1 MVDRGI
7 VNSHWSE
14 FSLRIVNYALLIASV
29 TCWQIFLPFPE
40 EADTYFL
47 MNIGRYVLEHGI
59 PHIDPFTV
67 HENLNLV
74 AQQWLSGVIFWELFK
89 NFGVD
94 GLRVID
100 AIFGAITVLIHYKL
114 CLIVSGDN
122 KTLSFVI
129 SFIVALLITPSTVP
143 RPQIF
148 STFLLL
154 IEVFALEKFTRTN
167 NKKFL
172 LILPLVSVLLIN
184 LHAAMW
190 IMSLIVCF
198 PFLFVKKIR
207 HIKFLSAAMI
217 IVAAC
222 GLINPYG
229 FDAMT
234 YVFRSYGI
242 GLMSENIPEMLS
254 PSAHDFRGKIF
265 YLIEALLIFSFAKV
279 KIPWRYVFLSG
290 GLILMAIMHVRSLV
304 LFDVLAT
311 FPLAFAWRNFRV
323 KKFDGAGLPIIL
335 FVILL
340 FVNVA
345 VLTTILNDGLQKI
358 SVPLGILLL
367 AATIILLYNLFFVRL
382 EGRILHPNILPRK
395 ILPLF
400 ISATIFSGIF
410 IATIDNDRNNFDKT
424 FTNAIEF
431 ILRTQSPENVRLY
444 VNQGI
449 GGLAGNLG
457 VKYYIDSRSEVF
469 LRSNNGRKDILSEYL
484 DFVRGKINYQDF
496 LSRYNFTHIIISSNE
511 PFIFYALSNDRNFRV
526 IYESERVDGYKVV
539 RYKIFVP
546 KESQQ

>member
-1 MVDRGI
+1 MT
-7 VNSHWSE
+7 E
-14 FSLRIVNYALLIASV
+14 KFSLRITHYALLIASV
-29 TCWQIFLPFPE
+29 SCWQIFLPFPE

-67 HENLNLV
+67 HENLKLV

-114 CLIVSGDN
+114 CLLVSGGN

-148 STFLLL
+148 STLLLL
-154 IEVFALEKFTRTN
+154 IEVFALEKFTRTG
-167 NKKFL
+167 KAKFL
-172 LILPLVSVLLIN
+172 LPLPIISIALIN

-190 IMSLIVCF
+190 IMSLVVCL

-207 HIKFLSAAMI
+207 RIRFLSAAMI
-217 IVAAC
+217 SVAAC

-254 PSAHDFRGKIF
+254 PSAHDVRGKIF
-265 YLIEALLIFSFAKV
+265 YLTEALLIFSLAKFKV
-279 KIPWRYVFLSG
+279 PWRYIFLSG
-290 GLILMAIMHVRSLV
+290 GLTLMAIMHVRSLV

-311 FPLAFAWRNFRV
+311 FPLAFAWKNFRV
-323 KKFDGAGLPIIL
+323 KKFDGAGLPTIL
-335 FVILL
+335 FALL
-340 FVNVA
+340 FFVNVA
-345 VLTTILNDGLQKI
+345 VLTTILDDRLQKI
-358 SVPLGILLL
+358 SVPLEILLL
-367 AATIILLYNLFFVRL
+367 AATICLLYNLFFVKF

-410 IATIDNDRNNFDKT
+410 IATLDNDRNNFDKT
-424 FTNAIEF
+424 FTTAIEF

-444 VNQGI
+444 ANQGI
-449 GGLAGNLG
+449 GGLAGNFG

-469 LRSNNGRKDILSEYL
+469 LRANNGRKDILTEYFN
-484 DFVRGKINYQDF
+484 FVTGKITCEDF
-496 LSRYNFTHIIISSNE
+496 FSRYNFTHIIVTSDELIV
-511 PFIFYALSNDRNFRV
+511 FDRLSRAENFRV
-526 IYESERVDGYKVV
+526 IYESERVDAYKLV
-539 RYKIFVP
+539 RCKIFVP